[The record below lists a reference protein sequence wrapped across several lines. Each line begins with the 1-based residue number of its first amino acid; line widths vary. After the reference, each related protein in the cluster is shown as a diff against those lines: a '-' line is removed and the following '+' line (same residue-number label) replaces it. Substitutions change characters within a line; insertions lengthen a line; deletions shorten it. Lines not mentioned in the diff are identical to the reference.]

1 MIAPDHPP
9 VAPHRDRVA
18 VPKIDLHAW
27 EQTAQIEAE
36 AAVFAHKVLPG
47 MAPRWMEAVGCAH
60 CMNTGYRGRLGIYE
74 MVPVTEAM
82 QHLIV
87 SGASVNEMKK
97 LAREE
102 GHRFLRDDGLLKA
115 WQGLTTVEEVLRV
128 AGS

>member
-1 MIAPDHPP
+1 MS
-9 VAPHRDRVA
+9 
-18 VPKIDLHAW
+18 
-27 EQTAQIEAE
+27 
-36 AAVFAHKVLPG
+36 
-47 MAPRWMEAVGCAH
+47 AVGCSQ

-74 MVPVTEAM
+74 LVPVSEPM

-87 SGASVNEMKK
+87 SGASVNDMKK

-102 GHRFLRDDGLLKA
+102 GCRFLRDDGLLKA

>member
-1 MIAPDHPP
+1 MPAN
-9 VAPHRDRVA
+9 
-18 VPKIDLHAW
+18 
-27 EQTAQIEAE
+27 IEAE

-47 MAPRWMEAVGCAH
+47 MASRWMEAVGCTH
-60 CMNTGYRGRLGIYE
+60 CMNTGYRGRLGISE
-74 MVPVTEAM
+74 MVPVSEAM

-128 AGS
+128 AGT